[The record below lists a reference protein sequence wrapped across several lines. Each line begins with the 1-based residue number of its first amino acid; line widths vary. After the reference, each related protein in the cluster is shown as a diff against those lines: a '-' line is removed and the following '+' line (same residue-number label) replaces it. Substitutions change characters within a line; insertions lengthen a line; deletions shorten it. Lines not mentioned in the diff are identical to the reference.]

1 MDFNRTLLIPISLIW
16 LLFAGVALWNLSL
29 RPTAGIEFMESD
41 STLFYIDQSGDSIA
55 FWETNNVP
63 VHKRYEV
70 RYLIDRSSIGDTLTI
85 KSTDDSIIRM
95 PLTARYDR
103 WALILKGFVGLCF
116 FLISTIILYNR
127 PQEGERYFALSGYL
141 FGFTIMTWSS
151 EMHLAP
157 WLSLPLIIVYF
168 LTYPQAVISF
178 VYFSYYFPR
187 QTLSPSK
194 LKRRKAILHFIGL
207 AFSFFL
213 LVLYFTRQFTPSRET
228 MAAYFDFYR
237 IFRLIVISLFAFAVY
252 NMYRNE
258 SKGSNP
264 VSQRKLHWVF
274 GGLFWGIFPFIFL
287 WNVPRMLSLPAPLP
301 EWSLDIFFVMAP
313 AAIAISILRFRLFN
327 IEILLSRSLVYGFV
341 VTILLAVY
349 VAVVGGLSIAIN
361 QNFALDSPYFSALA
375 AVIIAFLMNP
385 VRKVVGRFVDQK
397 FFRIRYHRF
406 QRMQDY
412 LKLLEQVSSE
422 AQLFNMLQANFN
434 ESVPLK
440 DQFFIARE
448 DGEFRLLNITGNTVE
463 RVVNPE
469 LEKLR
474 IVDGDTIAINTLFE
488 KKVEKSDQYQDI
500 LIDIP
505 TVLVVPIGSDF
516 LWGLGL
522 KASGSRFWVEDVDLA
537 KQMAR
542 AAALQAERLNYFQI
556 AIRESLEKEQAQQLS
571 NWKTMLIA
579 EVAHDLRAPLNTIL
593 WKLKNLQ
600 SEIAS
605 DGPADPESIEG
616 VRKQIHRLQG
626 FIQNMLVLSKM
637 ESGQLDIKQQPVDV
651 QAEVDT
657 ILQDLQS
664 IIEQKRLKVSSKI
677 ESNLRLAGDPI
688 IFQEILLNLLDNA
701 TKFSRKNGKILIAGQ
716 HYTNGSLERVEIGIT
731 DEAGGIDENVLKA
744 LFEPF
749 KDDGSEKEGKGF
761 HLGLYIA
768 NKFTDILKGEFVID
782 TTPGKGTTFKLAFPA
797 VSNQK

>member
-1 MDFNRTLLIPISLIW
+1 MDFNRTLIIPISVIW
-16 LLFAGVALWNLSL
+16 LLLAGVALWNLSL
-29 RPTAGIEFMESD
+29 RPTTGVTFLETD
-41 STLFYIDQSGDSIA
+41 STLCYIDASGDSIP
-55 FWETNNVP
+55 FREVGDVP
-63 VHKRYEV
+63 VQKRYQLQ
-70 RYLIDRSSIGDTLTI
+70 YLIDRKAIGDTLSI
-85 KSTDDSIIRM
+85 KSVDDTVIQM
-95 PLTARYDR
+95 PLRARYDR
-103 WALILKGFVGLCF
+103 WAIILKGFVGFCF
-116 FLISTIILYNR
+116 FLIATIILYNR

-157 WLSLPLIIVYF
+157 WLSLPLIIIYF
-168 LTYPQAVISF
+168 LSYPQAVISF

-237 IFRLIVISLFAFAVY
+237 IFRLIIISLFAFAIY
-252 NMYRNE
+252 EMYRNE

-341 VTILLAVY
+341 ITILLAVY
-349 VAVVGGLSIAIN
+349 TAVVGGLSIAVN
-361 QNFALDSPYFSALA
+361 QSFALDSPYFSALA

-385 VRKVVGRFVDQK
+385 IRKTVGRFVDQK

-412 LKLLEQVSSE
+412 LKLLEEVSSE
-422 AQLFNMLQANFN
+422 AQLFTTLQTNYH

-440 DQFFIARE
+440 DQFFMVRE
-448 DGEFRLLNITGNTVE
+448 DGEFRMLEITGNNAE
-463 RVVNPE
+463 RIINPE

-474 IVDGDTIAINTLFE
+474 VLEGDTIGLNSIFE
-488 KKVEKSDQYQDI
+488 KKVEKPEQYQSI

-505 TVLVVPIGSDF
+505 TVLVIPMGND
-516 LWGLGL
+516 LYWGLGL
-522 KASGSRFWVEDVDLA
+522 KASGSRYWVEDVDLA

-542 AAALQAERLNYFQI
+542 AAAMQAEKLNYFQM

-600 SEIAS
+600 NDIAAE
-605 DGPADPESIEG
+605 GPTDPESIEG

-637 ESGQLDIKQQPVDV
+637 ESGQLDIKHQPVDV
-651 QAEVDT
+651 QSEVDT
-657 ILQDLQS
+657 ILEDLQS
-664 IIEQKRLKVSSKI
+664 VITQKRLKVRHKI
-677 ESNLRLAGDPI
+677 EPNLKLKGDPI

-701 TKFSRKNGKILIAGQ
+701 TKFSRKNGKINIAAQ
-716 HYTNGSLERVEIGIT
+716 LFSNGSLNRVEIGIT
-731 DEAGGIDENVLKA
+731 DEAGGINEKIIKS

-749 KDDGSEKEGKGF
+749 KDDGSEKAGKGF

-768 NKFTDILKGEFVID
+768 NKFTDILDGEFVID

-797 VSNQK
+797 AAHQK